1 MMIVAITFL
10 ELFAQTGLA
19 DPNKFNH
26 FMILGYIVMWIIAM
40 VYILSLANRQRNVK
54 EEVELLRQLLEEDE
68 EATSG

>member
-1 MMIVAITFL
+1 MIAANFL
-10 ELFAQTGLA
+10 FDLLMQTGIG

-26 FMILGYIVMWIIAM
+26 FMILGYVVMWIIAM

-68 EATSG
+68 EAGNR